1 VLGKRETD
9 DAARRD
15 LRPHG
20 KDSPM
25 TSDQESHRQH
35 AAQRQE
41 IIAETVRT
49 HAGAPID
56 DVIDV
61 LRERMS
67 ARGLQPPPGKWLE
80 AVARDASAGRTYVES
95 YEALADSGTDVPSLH
110 PDASPEEGEGQ
121 DGEEGTAAREE
132 AAGGGPSLSSPSPT
146 AEGGVVRDD
155 DGDR

>member
-1 VLGKRETD
+1 M
-9 DAARRD
+9 A
-15 LRPHG
+15 
-20 KDSPM
+20 
-25 TSDQESHRQH
+25 SDQETHRQH

-41 IIAETVRT
+41 IIAKTVRT

-56 DVIDV
+56 DIIEV
-61 LRERMS
+61 LRERMT

-110 PDASPEEGEGQ
+110 PDASPEEGEG
-121 DGEEGTAAREE
+121 EEGTAARRET
-132 AAGGGPSLSSPSPT
+132 AGGGSSVSSPSAT
-146 AEGGVVRDD
+146 AEGGVVRDH

>member
-1 VLGKRETD
+1 M
-9 DAARRD
+9 A
-15 LRPHG
+15 P
-20 KDSPM
+20 
-25 TSDQESHRQH
+25 DQESHRQH

-56 DVIDV
+56 DIIEV
-61 LRERMS
+61 LRERMT

-95 YEALADSGTDVPSLH
+95 YEALADSGTDAPTLH
-110 PDASPEEGEGQ
+110 PDASSGEGEGQ
-121 DGEEGTAAREE
+121 EGEEGSAARQET
-132 AAGGGPSLSSPSPT
+132 AGGGPSLSSPSPT
-146 AEGGVVRDD
+146 AEGGVVRDH